1 MPTIPADPFN
11 LERFVVAQSGI
22 YQDALRELRAGEKR
36 SHWMW
41 FVFPQA
47 SGLGSSSMTQKY
59 AIASRAEA
67 AAYLGHA
74 VLGRRLEE
82 CAAALLAVKGR
93 SAEQIMGYPDNL
105 KLKSSMTLFAEVSS
119 DNSLF
124 SSVLLKYFQ
133 GGKDARTLELLAKDQ
148 PRPAGPGS

>member
-1 MPTIPADPFN
+1 MPTIPTGPFD

-22 YQDALRELRAGEKR
+22 YQDALSELRAGEKR

-47 SGLGSSSMTQKY
+47 AGLGSSPMARSY
-59 AIASRAEA
+59 AISSRAEA
-67 AAYLGHA
+67 AAYLAHPL
-74 VLGRRLEE
+74 LGRRLEE
-82 CAAALLAVKGR
+82 CAGAVLAVEGR

-105 KLKSSMTLFAEVSS
+105 KLRSSMTLFAGVSP
-119 DNSLF
+119 DNALF

-133 GGKDARTLELLAKDQ
+133 GEQDPRTLEFLAKD
-148 PRPAGPGS
+148 PSRPA